1 MDKLTNRGKAYSYL
15 RFSTPDQLKGDSLR
29 RQTEAARRYADAHG
43 LDLDES
49 LTFRDLGVSAFRG
62 KNAVEGALA
71 AFIEAVDTG
80 RVKPGSYLLIE
91 SLDRL
96 SRDRIMPALNRFS
109 DLLGKGVRIVT
120 LSDGQ
125 VYDSDSINS
134 LTGLIVPLVT
144 MARANE
150 ESEMKSKRLRAAW
163 KQKKAEAAKGEHVIT
178 SRAPAWLRLR
188 DGKFE
193 LIENRTAIVRRIFT
207 MTLAGHGKAT
217 IARRFNEEGIE
228 PFGDGPSNSRK
239 ANGWHASYV
248 QKILRNPAVIGRY
261 EPMRNTYV
269 DGRRKRV
276 PDGEPIEGYYPAVV
290 EEPIFYSVKH
300 AAPRPSGKGKSP
312 LRNVL
317 SGLVYCAR
325 CGGRMHWVNKGPR
338 PKGGQYLACDNARR
352 KRTCDAKSVT
362 YEPVLA
368 YVLDRVKDFRD
379 IEPDDSAAQERDR
392 ELDAIGGQI
401 EESEEAIGR
410 LLDTLERVQSEAAE
424 KRLAALESKLA
435 SLKARREEIRE
446 KVIAREDR
454 RSFDCVVFDTF
465 LDTSPRLPTSKTSA
479 DDLTAHIASEL
490 RRMVERVEVEKGEPI
505 KITPRS
511 DD

>member
-1 MDKLTNRGKAYSYL
+1 MNMITNLAKAYSYL

-43 LDLDES
+43 LDLDELLS
-49 LTFRDLGVSAFRG
+49 FRDLGVSAFRG

-71 AFIEAVDTG
+71 GFIQAVDSG

-163 KQKKAEAAKGEHVIT
+163 KQKKTEAAKGDHVLT
-178 SRAPAWLRLR
+178 ARVPAWLQVR
-188 DGKFE
+188 DGKLE
-193 LIENRTAIVRRIFT
+193 VIKDRAAIVRRIFD
-207 MTLAGHGKAT
+207 MAARGHGKAY
-217 IARRFNEEGIE
+217 IARTLNVEGV
-228 PFGDGPSNSRK
+228 PTFGK
-239 ANGWHASYV
+239 AKGWHASYV

-261 EPMRNTYV
+261 EPMRNTYQ
-269 DGRRKRV
+269 DGRRHRV
-276 PDGEPIEGYYPAVV
+276 ADGEPVEGYYPPVID
-290 EEPIFYSVKH
+290 ESLFYSIKH
-300 AAPRPSGKGKSP
+300 AKPGPSGKGENP

-317 SGLVYCAR
+317 SGLVFCAR
-325 CGGRMHWVNKGPR
+325 CGGSLHYVNKGKP
-338 PKGGQYLACDNARR
+338 PKGGEYLACDNRR
-352 KRTCDAKSVT
+352 RFGSCDAPSAR
-362 YEPVLA
+362 YETVLTQ
-368 YVLDRVKDFRD
+368 VLDRVKDFRD
-379 IEPDDSAAQERDR
+379 IERDDSAAQERDR

-401 EESEEAIGR
+401 EESEEAIER

-454 RSFDCVVFDTF
+454 RSFDGIPFDTF

-479 DDLTAHIASEL
+479 QELAGHIASEL
-490 RRMVERVEVEKGEPI
+490 RRMVERVEVAKGEPI